1 MPKSLRTF
9 LADMRRRLPQEVV
22 QIEHPVA
29 PARHDVSAIIAHLAE
44 RRQFPLLLFTNPM
57 NLKGDPSPVRLAM
70 NCEVSRGKF
79 QVALDVPSSLNR
91 EDLALECLR
100 REENPIP
107 PVVLD
112 ASEAPVKEVVQKGLD
127 VDLFDLPV
135 MRHHALDGG
144 PYIDMPS
151 VGRDR
156 NTGVYNVSYHR
167 MEVKDRNHTGFYLS
181 LQHLWRIF
189 CDYEAHNEECPV
201 AVVTGHHPAYNIGAC
216 YRGPLDIDEFDMIG
230 GYLKE
235 PLRLTPSE
243 TFGDRLL
250 VPADA
255 EVIIEGVL
263 IPGERV
269 VEGPFGEVHG
279 YVGPQG
285 YRQSALFEARA
296 ITRRRDA
303 IHQSVITPD
312 GDKPWMDLAREGAY
326 LRRCR
331 EAVPGVTAVC
341 KNGRH
346 ALMNVFIALKKMSE
360 GDPGR
365 AAAAALSFDQC
376 KHVFVFDDDID
387 VYNPTEILWALAT
400 RVQPH
405 QQISIIPEIMR
416 GPLIDPSM
424 NEGIKTSAM
433 IIDATRPLDR
443 PFSPVSKCPDDA
455 LARIQLQE
463 YLPRAIIDSIPVD
476 RTTYW
481 G

>member
-1 MPKSLRTF
+1 MAKSLRTF
-9 LADMRRRLPQEVV
+9 LHDLQRLRPGEVV
-22 QIEHPVA
+22 HVNRPVN
-29 PARHDVSAIIAHLAE
+29 PARHDVSALVTQLAH
-44 RRQFPLLLFTNPM
+44 RKQFPALLFEHPRD
-57 NLKGDPSPVRLAM
+57 LHGKPSGIRLAM
-70 NCEVSRGKF
+70 NCEVSMGKF
-79 QVALDVPSSLNR
+79 QTALGVAPETTR
-91 EDLALECLR
+91 AELALECLR
-100 REENPIP
+100 REANPIP
-107 PVVLD
+107 PLVVEP
-112 ASEAPVKEVVQKGLD
+112 SEAPVKELVRRGSE
-127 VDLFDLPV
+127 VDLFELPV

-151 VGRDR
+151 LGRDR
-156 NTGVYNVSYHR
+156 TSGVYNVSYHR

-181 LQHLWRIF
+181 LQHMWRIF
-189 CDYEAHNEECPV
+189 RDYEENGEECPV
-201 AVVTGHHPAYNIGAC
+201 AAVTGHHPAFNIGAC
-216 YRGPLDIDEFDMIG
+216 YRGPFEADELDIIG
-230 GYLKE
+230 GYLRE

-243 TFGDRLL
+243 TFGDRLM

-255 EVIIEGVL
+255 EIVIEGAL
-263 IPGERV
+263 IPGKRV

-285 YRQSALFEARA
+285 FRQAAVLEVRA
-296 ITRRRDA
+296 VTRRGDA

-346 ALMNVFIALKKMSE
+346 ALMNVFIAMKKMSE

-376 KHVFVFDDDID
+376 KHVFIFDDDID
-387 VYNPTEILWALAT
+387 VYDPTEILWALAT

-405 QQISIIPEIMR
+405 RQVSLITDLMR

-424 NEGIKTSAM
+424 DEGIRTSAM
-433 IIDATRPLDR
+433 IVDATRPLDR
-443 PFSPVSKCPDDA
+443 PFSPVSRCPEEA
-455 LARIQLQE
+455 LKRIRLE
-463 YLPRAIIDSIPVD
+463 DFLPPEVVEAIPVD

-481 G
+481 S

>member
-1 MPKSLRTF
+1 MAKSLGTF

-22 QIEHPVA
+22 HIKKPVV
-29 PARHDVSAIIAHLAE
+29 PARHDVSAIVAQLAE
-44 RRQFPLLLFTNPM
+44 RKQFPVLLFENPT
-57 NLKGDPSPVRLAM
+57 NLKGELSPVRLAM
-70 NCEVSRGKF
+70 NCEVSMGKF
-79 QVALDVPSSLNR
+79 QVALDVSSSLTR

-100 REENPIP
+100 REANPIP
-107 PVVLD
+107 PIVVGS
-112 ASEAPVKEVVQKGLD
+112 SEAPVKEVVRTGTD
-127 VDLFDLPV
+127 VDLLDLPV
-135 MRHHALDGG
+135 MRHHAMDGG

-156 NTGVYNVSYHR
+156 RTGVYNVSYHR

-181 LQHLWRIF
+181 LQHMWRIF
-189 CDYEAHNEECPV
+189 RDYEDHNEECPV
-201 AVVTGHHPAYNIGAC
+201 AAVTGHHPAYNIGAC
-216 YRGPLDIDEFDMIG
+216 YRGPFEADEFQVIG

-243 TFGDRLL
+243 TFGERLM

-255 EVIIEGVL
+255 EVVIEGALV
-263 IPGERV
+263 PGERV

-285 YRQSALFEARA
+285 YRQAALFEVRA

-346 ALMNVFIALKKMSE
+346 ALMNVFIAMRKMSE

-405 QQISIIPEIMR
+405 RQISIVPDIMR

-424 NEGIKTSAM
+424 DIGIKTSAM
-433 IIDATRPLDR
+433 IVDATRPLDR
-443 PFSPVSKCPDDA
+443 PFSPVAKCPEDA
-455 LARIQLQE
+455 LARIRLEE
-463 YLPRAIIDSIPVD
+463 YLSAEVIERIPID

>member
-1 MPKSLRTF
+1 MAKSLRTF
-9 LADMRRRLPQEVV
+9 LADLQRLRPGEVV
-22 QIEHPVA
+22 RVDRPVN
-29 PARHDVSAIIAHLAE
+29 PARHEVSALVAQLA
-44 RRQFPLLLFTNPM
+44 RRKQFPVLLFEDPANLHGNP
-57 NLKGDPSPVRLAM
+57 SEVRLAM
-70 NCEVSRGKF
+70 NCEVSMGKF
-79 QVALDVPSSLNR
+79 QTALGVPPETGR
-91 EDLALECLR
+91 AALALECLN
-100 REENPIP
+100 REAHPIP
-107 PVVLD
+107 PVVVD
-112 ASEAPVKEVVQKGLD
+112 RSEAPVKEVVQRGAA
-127 VDLFDLPV
+127 VDLFELPV

-144 PYIDMPS
+144 PTIDMPS
-151 VGRDR
+151 IGRDR
-156 NTGVYNVSYHR
+156 RTGVYNVSYHR

-189 CDYEAHNEECPV
+189 RDHEENGEECPV
-201 AVVTGHHPAYNIGAC
+201 AAVTGHHPAFNIGAC
-216 YRGPLDIDEFDMIG
+216 YRGPFDADELHVIG
-230 GYLKE
+230 GYLQE

-243 TFGDRLL
+243 SFGDRLM

-255 EVIIEGVL
+255 EIVIEGAL
-263 IPGERV
+263 LPGRRV

-285 YRQSALFEARA
+285 FQQAALLEVRA
-296 ITRRRDA
+296 VTRRRDA

-346 ALMNVFIALKKMSE
+346 ALMNVFIAMKKMSE

-405 QQISIIPEIMR
+405 RQVSLIPDLMR

-424 NEGIKTSAM
+424 DAGIRTSAM
-433 IIDATRPLDR
+433 IVDATRPLDR
-443 PFSPVSKCPDDA
+443 PFSPVSRCPEEA
-455 LARIQLQE
+455 LGRIRLE
-463 YLPRAIIDSIPVD
+463 DFLPRETVEAIPVD

>member
-1 MPKSLRTF
+1 MAKSLRTF
-9 LADMRRRLPQEVV
+9 LADMKRRLPQEVV
-22 QIEHPVA
+22 CIDKPVA
-29 PARHDVSAIIAHLAE
+29 PAHYDVSAIISHLAA
-44 RRQFPLLLFTNPM
+44 RKNFPVLLFENPE
-57 NLKGDPSPVRLAM
+57 NLKGQTSPVRLAM
-70 NCEVSRGKF
+70 NCEVSMGKF
-79 QVALDVPSSLNR
+79 QVALDVPHDLTRS
-91 EDLALECLR
+91 ELALECLK
-100 REENPIP
+100 REQSPIP
-107 PVVLD
+107 PEIID
-112 ASEAPVKEVVQKGLD
+112 ASEAPVKEVVTTGTE
-127 VDLFDLPV
+127 VDLFELPV
-135 MRHHALDGG
+135 VRHQAMDGG

-151 VGRDR
+151 LGRDR
-156 NTGVYNVSYHR
+156 RTGVYNVSYHR

-189 CDYEAHNEECPV
+189 RDYEEHNQECPV
-201 AVVTGHHPAYNIGAC
+201 AAVTGHHPAYNIGAC
-216 YRGPLDIDEFDMIG
+216 YRGPLETDEFHVIG

-243 TFGDRLL
+243 TFGEGLM

-255 EVIIEGVL
+255 EVVIEGAL

-285 YRQSALFEARA
+285 YRQSVLFEVRA

-312 GDKPWMDLAREGAY
+312 GDKPWLDLAREGAY

-346 ALMNVFIALKKMSE
+346 ALMNVFIAMKKMSE

-376 KHVFVFDDDID
+376 KHVFVFDEDID

-405 QQISIIPEIMR
+405 RQISVIPEIMR

-424 NEGIKTSAM
+424 AVGIKTSAM
-433 IIDATRPLDR
+433 IVDGTRPLDR
-443 PFSPVSKCPDDA
+443 PFSPVSKCPEDA
-455 LARIQLQE
+455 LARIHVE
-463 YLPRAIIDSIPVD
+463 DYLAREVIDRIPVD